1 MAGRSPYRR
10 RTAPRRSS
18 RGGGGASGAGNSAA
32 AAGGGLPSAAA
43 PTPGGGGLAS
53 DPDGVT
59 AGISTAGAADS
70 LASIAGGANG
80 ASAGAGLTSPSAY
93 ADAAAASIGAPGT
106 VAGAG
111 RGGRLSYESAG
122 GAATG
127 AAGMGGGGAS
137 SMAGAGTAGGGAGG
151 GGVGASFLSDGP
163 SSSMMAAG
171 ATGGAASAR
180 RSYGGAGGGGAG
192 APTYGGG
199 LVPGASPAFST
210 ATGNT
215 LGSTGNAAGGVLGTA
230 IPNANASIGRGVG
243 GAGTST
249 SVPNGSHHHDLSYS
263 SYSTAHDG
271 TTAHDGGGFSAVAI
285 ASGQDATSTHHLRTL
300 LLSTLQHVIPPSP
313 LNCPTASSVT
323 NAVFFGSLLYAR
335 TKHVGDAYLYAR
347 ALALNGEGKR
357 AVWMLE
363 GAGLLGH
370 PRPTVT
376 PDDGDN
382 GSGGG
387 NGIDHKA
394 SASSSPALRVEAALL
409 AAECMIAAGE
419 WDDALNV
426 MEVVSCY
433 PPPGHRQASQQQQQQ
448 SSSSSATSGDGN
460 GTGGG
465 NGQGKDAEEVD
476 YFGLDAHLVF
486 HQIEDG
492 DDARLDLL
500 ADLIR
505 PPAGSVGDDVPPALI
520 NAVHPISR
528 LAVLL
533 GIVHDEFGNPTR
545 SATFLR
551 AALRIDPRNVQA
563 LDHCLHRRIMDKDQ
577 ERSMI
582 LNLSFDGVPGGE
594 FLRDV
599 YLAKLGFAPADAAIV
614 GYEPNEND
622 VAANGDCDGQNDK
635 MDQDQ
640 DETVQPATNGNK
652 DTTLSS
658 PNVILQQQTPNL
670 TFMGGHAMDE
680 SSIQLEE
687 SQMMSPAQL
696 KAVEEQGEDDRKP
709 AAAAN
714 TPAADA
720 RVPLTPS
727 DEINRSL
734 VRLTSHPDLSSSSE
748 ILSLAAIHAY
758 AKYDLPLTL
767 SYCQLLEKA
776 DPYCQNAAYVHISAL
791 ASLGY
796 KRPLFQLAHRLVD
809 SSPKAAKSWYAVGSY
824 YYACGRYDLAQRHFC
839 RAARLDPRSSEC
851 WIAFGCSFAACD
863 ESDQALASYRAASRL
878 NPGDHYPLLYMGME
892 YVRTNHLSLASH
904 FLKSA
909 WRVSGNT
916 DPLVRSEMGVLHYRK
931 GEWDD
936 AVTCFVHAVR
946 LVAEMTLD
954 REGEGDET
962 GVGSST
968 LMNTGANEMEVDNDA
983 ENTPHG
989 RGRPSIGNPPMTS
1002 VRFAKDAA
1010 AADVSTFSH
1019 HAPCSHNAPHHPRS
1033 KSKSKLSDIECI
1045 QLCRDAYWEPTIFNL
1060 GQSYRKIC
1068 MFDEAAACF
1077 EKSLSICPGKA
1088 SSYSALGFTRHLNG
1102 DLDGAIEAYHQSLSR
1117 KPDDPFCSEMLM
1129 RALNESL
1136 HYPQSNPIFD
1146 DEVDASQDES
1156 FLSAAGNGSASGFAL
1171 SPRGRASSAAASA
1184 SFLSGH
1190 YSESRMSASASNFTF
1205 DSGTDVEMG

>member
-1 MAGRSPYRR
+1 
-10 RTAPRRSS
+10 
-18 RGGGGASGAGNSAA
+18 
-32 AAGGGLPSAAA
+32 
-43 PTPGGGGLAS
+43 
-53 DPDGVT
+53 
-59 AGISTAGAADS
+59 
-70 LASIAGGANG
+70 
-80 ASAGAGLTSPSAY
+80 
-93 ADAAAASIGAPGT
+93 
-106 VAGAG
+106 
-111 RGGRLSYESAG
+111 
-122 GAATG
+122 
-127 AAGMGGGGAS
+127 
-137 SMAGAGTAGGGAGG
+137 
-151 GGVGASFLSDGP
+151 
-163 SSSMMAAG
+163 
-171 ATGGAASAR
+171 
-180 RSYGGAGGGGAG
+180 
-192 APTYGGG
+192 
-199 LVPGASPAFST
+199 
-210 ATGNT
+210 
-215 LGSTGNAAGGVLGTA
+215 
-230 IPNANASIGRGVG
+230 
-243 GAGTST
+243 
-249 SVPNGSHHHDLSYS
+249 
-263 SYSTAHDG
+263 
-271 TTAHDGGGFSAVAI
+271 
-285 ASGQDATSTHHLRTL
+285 
-300 LLSTLQHVIPPSP
+300 
-313 LNCPTASSVT
+313 
-323 NAVFFGSLLYAR
+323 
-335 TKHVGDAYLYAR
+335 
-347 ALALNGEGKR
+347 
-357 AVWMLE
+357 
-363 GAGLLGH
+363 
-370 PRPTVT
+370 
-376 PDDGDN
+376 
-382 GSGGG
+382 
-387 NGIDHKA
+387 
-394 SASSSPALRVEAALL
+394 
-409 AAECMIAAGE
+409 MIAAGE
-419 WDDALNV
+419 WDDALHV

-448 SSSSSATSGDGN
+448 QQQQSSATSGDCNGN
-460 GTGGG
+460 GASNGGGG
-465 NGQGKDAEEVD
+465 NGDGKGAEEVD

-533 GIVHDEFGNPTR
+533 GIVHDELGNPSR

-551 AALRIDPRNVQA
+551 SALRIDPRNVQA

-582 LNLSFDGVPGGE
+582 LNLNFDGVPGGE

-614 GYEPNEND
+614 GYEPSEND
-622 VAANGDCDGQNDK
+622 NDNQNDK
-635 MDQDQ
+635 MMATDQ
-640 DETVQPATNGNK
+640 DETAQPATNGNK
-652 DTTLSS
+652 DTTLLS

-696 KAVEEQGEDDRKP
+696 KEVKEHGEDDRKP
-709 AAAAN
+709 AAAVN
-714 TPAADA
+714 TPAADG

-931 GEWDD
+931 GEWED
-936 AVTCFVHAVR
+936 AATCFVHAVR

-954 REGEGDET
+954 REGGGEET
-962 GVGSST
+962 GVGGST
-968 LMNTGANEMEVDNDA
+968 LMRTGANNMEVDNDA

-989 RGRPSIGNPPMTS
+989 RGRQSIGNPPMTS
-1002 VRFAKDAA
+1002 VRFAKNTA

-1019 HAPCSHNAPHHPRS
+1019 HLPRS
-1033 KSKSKLSDIECI
+1033 HSAPQHSRSKRKSELSDIECI

-1060 GQSYRKIC
+1060 GQSYRKIR

-1146 DEVDASQDES
+1146 DEIDASQDES
-1156 FLSAAGNGSASGFAL
+1156 FLSGAGNGNTSGYVL